1 MAGESAHYDI
11 KIRVFDKPLDDL
23 EKKTD
28 RFEKKIGGLAG
39 AFSKVFAGAAVLA
52 GVGLLT
58 KKIVGLGAEMEQT
71 RVSFTTMLGSADK
84 ANNTLKE
91 LTKFAIAT
99 PFRQGEVVTGAKQL
113 LAYGFA
119 AEGLTGNL
127 RMLGDVAS
135 GLSIPLG
142 DLVYLYGT
150 VRTQG
155 RAMTKDIMQFANRG
169 IPIYDALNKITGK
182 YGQSLN
188 KAIENGEIT
197 FGVIEKAFKK
207 MTEEGS
213 MFGGLMEKQAKTL
226 SGRWSTFLDVLE
238 NTGRSIGEK
247 LNPTLGKLLD
257 NVSGMLKS
265 FDSTEKKL
273 EDQRAITSL
282 IERYYKLST
291 SLNRSSEESKE
302 LQGLTKSI
310 ADLIP
315 NAVSKWDA
323 YGNAIEIS
331 NSKLRDNIKLS
342 AQKELILKRQSAQ
355 NSFDD
360 ILSISKKIS
369 SKNNLLAQNLSP
381 LGMGKSMSIGG
392 AQGFASQ
399 KQYAI
404 TNQEKNEIR
413 EDITALQKDLSEA
426 YKTYSAAT
434 GEIGSPKLEKAFKEA
449 GLGQVYRDLLK
460 QAVDARLAGI
470 ITKGTPGGDTA
481 TGTSGGGSTKAGIEK
496 ISSATRNITL
506 NINNLV
512 NSLNFTKDPARNE
525 YDMEEMVK
533 RVLLRAVNDVN
544 LVQ

>member
-11 KIRVFDKPLDDL
+11 RIRVFDKPLDDL

-28 RFEKKIGGLAG
+28 RFEKKIGGVGG
-39 AFSKVFAGAAVLA
+39 AFSKVFAGAAVLT

-169 IPIYDALNKITGK
+169 IPMYDALNKITGK

-238 NTGRSIGEK
+238 NTGRSIGER
-247 LNPTLGKLLD
+247 LNPTLGRLLD

-265 FDSTEKKL
+265 FDSIASKSEAQKEFNRGL
-273 EDQRAITSL
+273 TSL
-282 IERYYKLST
+282 VERYDQLQAKLIRT
-291 SLNRSSEESKE
+291 ADESKE
-302 LQGLTKSI
+302 LKAITKSI
-310 ADLIP
+310 GDLLP
-315 NAVSKWDA
+315 TAVSKWDD
-323 YGNAIEIS
+323 YGNAIGLT
-331 NSKLRDNIKLS
+331 NDKLRENIRLS
-342 AQKELILKRQSAQ
+342 ATKELELNREATSTTF
-355 NSFDD
+355 NSLAKMAKD
-360 ILSISKKIS
+360 I
-369 SKNNLLAQNLSP
+369 Q
-381 LGMGKSMSIGG
+381 MQSMSLKSGRSRG
-392 AQGFASQ
+392 AFEGTEGHAMTSDD
-399 KQYAI
+399 KRLL
-404 TNQEKNEIR
+404 QENLDALHQDLKN
-413 EDITALQKDLSEA
+413 T
-426 YKTYSAAT
+426 YKTYVGLT
-434 GEIGSPKLEKAFKEA
+434 GQIGNKKLEKAFKDA
-449 GLGQVYRDLLK
+449 GLGEVYRNLLK
-460 QAVDARLAGI
+460 SEVESRAAGVL
-470 ITKGTPGGDTA
+470 TKGATTPGGDTA

-506 NINNLV
+506 NITKLV
-512 NSLNFTKDPARNE
+512 ETLNFTKDSARNE